1 MLNTEIL
8 INLEDFDGPLSLL
21 LHLIQKKEMSLDNL
35 DLCEIT
41 KQYLDYLKLMQDYN
55 FDIAGDFLYLAT
67 TLVYLKSQ
75 KSVEEGTEKLIE
87 DQIDEAIGGLEEI
100 KNKEDLVSKLKWL
113 EKFQEVGLAISAL
126 PKLGEDIFVRPKWNK
141 KDFHLTP
148 TTTMTLNDITMS
160 MIDWM
165 RKDKRKFALMKKDR
179 SSIKEKLVYLKSKL
193 IVGEMTYFHEIVEK
207 PESISDVVVTF
218 ISLLELSR
226 LGRVQIMQ
234 NQENGQ
240 IAIQTMSELSQVDI
254 ESADGFDQKLEDKDE
269 VQDLE
274 SNLNMSAMEAP
285 TTTLQ

>member
-8 INLEDFDGPLSLL
+8 ITLEDFDGPLSLL

-75 KSVEEGTEKLIE
+75 KSVEDGTEKLISE
-87 DQIDEAIGGLEEI
+87 QIEEAIGGLDEI

-113 EKFQEVGLAISAL
+113 EKFQEIALRLNAI
-126 PKLGEDIFVRPKWNK
+126 PKLHEDVFTRPKWNK
-141 KDFHLTP
+141 RDFHLTP

-179 SSIKEKLVYLKSKL
+179 SSIKEKLVYLKNL
-193 IVGEMTYFHEIVEK
+193 LVVGSLSYFHEIIEK
-207 PESISDVVVTF
+207 PDSISDIVVTF

-234 NQENGQ
+234 NQENGH
-240 IAIQTMSELSQVDI
+240 IAIQTLSELSHLDI
-254 ESADGFDQKLEDKDE
+254 ESADGFDEKREDVENINTME
-269 VQDLE
+269 VA
-274 SNLNMSAMEAP
+274 SNL
-285 TTTLQ
+285 LQ